1 MSNFLV
7 DISDS
12 SLFYM
17 CAVSCLFI
25 AVPAAADTSGGNNGT
40 PGATPGNDGIPE
52 NVIRRSPR
60 QQPIMVGYNNGMITV
75 SAKQPYENVV
85 MTIANVETGEQYEVT
100 LGAVEGEV
108 SVPIHLTNGEY
119 EISLIC
125 DQNLYSFTISVEEY

>member
-1 MSNFLV
+1 MKRN
-7 DISDS
+7 S

-17 CAVSCLFI
+17 CAVSCLLI
-25 AVPAAADTSGGNNGT
+25 ATPVLADTN
-40 PGATPGNDGIPE
+40 NDGPSNPPE
-52 NVIRRSPR
+52 GPGHVIRRSPR
-60 QQPIMVGYNNGMITV
+60 QQPIMVSYNDGMITV

-108 SVPIHLTNGEY
+108 SVPIHLFEGEY

-125 DQNLYSFTISVEEY
+125 DQNLYSFTFCVEED